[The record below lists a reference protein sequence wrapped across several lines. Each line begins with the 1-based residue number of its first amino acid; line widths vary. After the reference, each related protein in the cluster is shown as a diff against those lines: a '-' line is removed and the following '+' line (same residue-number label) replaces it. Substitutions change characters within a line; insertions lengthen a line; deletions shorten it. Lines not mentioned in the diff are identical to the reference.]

1 MSNQLTLL
9 SSRDNHYDNM
19 VRMYT
24 GCAVVLENLEI
35 TYTLE
40 HQDLSFLQVFIAHQS
55 SHPFRLKLTAN
66 RLADNSPV

>member
-24 GCAVVLENLEI
+24 DCAVVLENLEV

-40 HQDLSFLQVFIAHQS
+40 HQDLSFLQVCIVH
-55 SHPFRLKLTAN
+55 KLTAN
-66 RLADNSPV
+66 RPADNSPV